1 MKGRKPTP
9 TQLKVIAGNPGKRP
23 LNKRD
28 LNPETEIPKA
38 PSHLRGE
45 AKREW
50 VRMSERLAVLNLLTG
65 VDRAA
70 LAAYCVAYDTW
81 CEASR
86 HVQKDGAVIRQV
98 VQQKGLT
105 LFGADDQP
113 ITQDVHNPWASV
125 MNKQALIMHK
135 FMVEF
140 GMTPSSRTRLS
151 GSGESSGDPDED
163 FLFGKDSAQHGDSK
177 TIQ

>member
-9 TQLKVIAGNPGKRP
+9 TPLKVMAGNPGKRP
-23 LNKRD
+23 INKSEAK
-28 LNPETEIPKA
+28 PETEIPKA

-50 VRMSERLAVLNLLTG
+50 ARMSERLAALNLLTG

-70 LAAYCVAYDTW
+70 LAAYCMAYDTW

-86 HVQKDGAVIRQV
+86 HVQKDGAVITQV
-98 VQQKGLT
+98 VSQKGST
-105 LFGADDQP
+105 LFDSSGEA

-151 GSGESSGDPDED
+151 GSGEASADPDED
-163 FLFGKDSAQHGDSK
+163 FLFGSQPQHGDSK